1 MKVSPAHPTIPN
13 VKDTRFNLENDL
25 VMIKFHLIF
34 YYKEEKKGNIYTEDS
49 FIYELL
55 INNQI
60 SNYKLKKIEA
70 LLLQFISEIC

>member
-1 MKVSPAHPTIPN
+1 MKPFLTYHTISN
-13 VKDTRFNLENDL
+13 VKDTRFNLENNL
-25 VMIKFHLIF
+25 VMISFHHIF
-34 YYKEEKKGNIYTEDS
+34 YYKEEKTGKISTEDS